1 MFSRIY
7 KNITKFCHKIYY
19 RNYTQEVQ
27 IEHVDEDEVL
37 MHGESVL
44 AFDHHETVDNKYND
58 ETGDEYNTTV
68 SYDDVN
74 QAASTILSI
83 SEEEDVIVI
92 LLVIKRDIEC

>member
-1 MFSRIY
+1 
-7 KNITKFCHKIYY
+7 
-19 RNYTQEVQ
+19 
-27 IEHVDEDEVL
+27 
-37 MHGESVL
+37 MHRESVL

-83 SEEEDVIVI
+83 SEEEEVIVI
-92 LLVIKRDIEC
+92 LLVIDVTLSASFLEHLQMLFLIFLKL